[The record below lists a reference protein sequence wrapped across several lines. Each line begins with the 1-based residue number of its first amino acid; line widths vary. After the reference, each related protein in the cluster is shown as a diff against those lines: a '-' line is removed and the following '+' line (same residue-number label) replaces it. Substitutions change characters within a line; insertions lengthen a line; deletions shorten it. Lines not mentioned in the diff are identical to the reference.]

1 MNRDGFAAVSLRH
14 PSPAPPSPRYP
25 FDPQAGTVTLNPS
38 AASASAVR
46 CSTSLPKPAFHSRP
60 HSREAPTRRGWP
72 ACRLAATTVSRAR
85 WSGCSSPSTDRR
97 SLAATTRGAKV
108 SSSPSPTVP
117 CEQCLRRHSHHRAR
131 LQPDANLYE
140 WTEAIN
146 AGYRSQ
152 LGGEFQILGVV
163 ERGFAKGL
171 QGAGFGWSGFI
182 VNCPV
187 VFRLL

>member
-1 MNRDGFAAVSLRH
+1 VRNRLE
-14 PSPAPPSPRYP
+14 
-25 FDPQAGTVTLNPS
+25 
-38 AASASAVR
+38 
-46 CSTSLPKPAFHSRP
+46 SRGIP
-60 HSREAPTRRGWP
+60 
-72 ACRLAATTVSRAR
+72 
-85 WSGCSSPSTDRR
+85 
-97 SLAATTRGAKV
+97 
-108 SSSPSPTVP
+108 
-117 CEQCLRRHSHHRAR
+117 HHRAR

-152 LGGEFQILGVV
+152 LREECKIRGVV

-171 QGAGFGWSGFI
+171 QGAGFGCSGFI